1 MLYCEKCKLLYTNPY
16 CPVCNCKTGRNPEL
30 EDLCFLTEQ
39 PQLWGDMLKDVLR
52 QNDIPTFT
60 QNVLG
65 AGMAMKAGALSE
77 RIKFYVPFSHY
88 EKASQIVE
96 EILSSTDSQEL

>member
-1 MLYCEKCKLLYTNPY
+1 MMYCEKCKILFTSSH
-16 CPVCNCKTGRNPEL
+16 CPDCNSKTTRPPKFN
-30 EDLCFLTEQ
+30 DVCFLTEQ
-39 PQLWGDMLKDVLR
+39 QQPWSDVLKDILE
-52 QNDIPTFT
+52 QNCIPFFT

-77 RIKFYVPFSHY
+77 RIKFYMPFSHY

-96 EILSSTDSQEL
+96 EILSGTDNQEL